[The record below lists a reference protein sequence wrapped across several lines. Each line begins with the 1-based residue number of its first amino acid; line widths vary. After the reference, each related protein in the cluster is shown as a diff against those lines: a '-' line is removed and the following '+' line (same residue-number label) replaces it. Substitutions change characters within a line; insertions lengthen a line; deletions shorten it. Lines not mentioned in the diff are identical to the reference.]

1 MTPQP
6 PYASIARLSSQT
18 SATVTG
24 VVSVALP
31 EAASGFGS
39 FDCYRRCLV
48 GAERPL
54 ILALY
59 CYRRCLV
66 GAERPLILALYC
78 YRRCLWWARSA
89 PDPGALLLSPL
100 SLVGAERP

>member
-59 CYRRCLV
+59 CYRRCL
-66 GAERPLILALYC
+66 
-78 YRRCLWWARSA
+78 WWARSA